1 MELVSLAA
9 AGAPLGNMQSSAAG
23 LSAAALAA
31 DAAEGSTGDASGSGG
46 ISLASSSTELHLL
59 AAHHSHHLCHAGCPD
74 PSDPQGLRTH
84 HLLKHCLAQSQ
95 RGNAALHHF
104 HTGDPRE
111 AAKEIARMGQR
122 ELQAKFKASGG
133 WLAGWLAGGMP
144 RRRRRGTSSA
154 AVP

>member
-9 AGAPLGNMQSSAAG
+9 AARPLGNMQSSAAG
-23 LSAAALAA
+23 LAAAA
-31 DAAEGSTGDASGSGG
+31 DAAEGSTSTDDASGSGG
-46 ISLASSSTELHLL
+46 VSLASSSTELHLL
-59 AAHHSHHLCHAGCPD
+59 ASHHSHHLCHAGCPD

-122 ELQAKFKASGG
+122 ELQAKFKASG
-133 WLAGWLAGGMP
+133 WLAGWLGACPKG
-144 RRRRRGTSSA
+144 RGEG
-154 AVP
+154 